1 MCVKV
6 AVIGIGRMG
15 RIHARNLRTHR
26 IPHARLVAVCDI
38 DKHVLEAH
46 QRKYKKIP
54 TYLSYKD
61 MLEKED
67 IDAVI
72 IATPHYEH
80 GKITKYCIEK
90 DKHVL
95 VEKPM
100 TVTAYEAESV
110 IKKANEKPSLIT
122 AVMWNQRT
130 NPIHQ
135 KARKLVSSGAI
146 GKIIRANYIIANWY
160 RSQAYYNQGGW
171 RASYSGEGGGTL
183 INQCVH
189 QLDLLQWILG
199 MPKAVE
205 SKLCTKGRDITTE
218 NDVACIFTYP
228 DNVYLILTA
237 STHEL
242 RGTNRFEIAGDKGRI
257 VIENN
262 KMTVYTF
269 KKSEPEVNA
278 ETKQGYGFVTRKTKR
293 YSYTLRFISRII
305 WYFGEQ
311 ACLIKNFINAIRGKE
326 KLLSPIKDGL
336 GAVQLVN
343 GIYASSW
350 RGEKM
355 AIPVD
360 PVKYEERLRLK
371 IEDEKAMLAKDT
383 KKHSSKQANKETE
396 SMLKEIENQIREEE

>member
-1 MCVKV
+1 MYVKV

-15 RIHARNLRTHR
+15 KIHARNLRTKR
-26 IPHARLVAVCDI
+26 IPNARLVAVCDI
-38 DKHVLEAH
+38 DKHVLEGH
-46 QRKYKKIP
+46 KKKYKKIP
-54 TYLSYKD
+54 TYISYKD

-80 GKITKYCIEK
+80 GKITQYCIEK

-100 TVTAYEAESV
+100 TVTAYEADFV
-110 IKKANEKPSLIT
+110 IKKANEKPNLVT

-135 KARKLVSSGAI
+135 KAKELVSSGAI
-146 GKIIRANYIIANWY
+146 GKIIRANYIITNWY

-171 RASYSGEGGGTL
+171 RASFSGEGGGAL

-218 NDVACIFTYP
+218 NDIACIFTYP
-228 DNVYLILTA
+228 DNVYLQLTA
-237 STHEL
+237 NTHEL
-242 RGTNRFEIAGDKGRI
+242 RGTNRFEIAGEKGRI
-257 VIENN
+257 VISDT

-293 YSYTLRFISRII
+293 YNYMPRFILRLI

-326 KLLSPIKDGL
+326 KLLSPLKDGL

-343 GIYASSW
+343 AIYASSW
-350 RGEKM
+350 KGEKVPV
-355 AIPVD
+355 PVD
-360 PVKYEERLRLK
+360 PVKYDERLNAK
-371 IEDEKAMLAKDT
+371 IEEEKAILKKDT
-383 KKHSSKQANKETE
+383 KKHDDKHANKEIE
-396 SMLKEIENQIREEE
+396 SKIHEIADQILEK